1 MEKIYGL
8 LGRTLGHSWSAPIHQ
23 ALGCGGYRLIELEPE
38 QLESFLRREDLG
50 GLNVTIPYKKAVY
63 LKRKM
68 HDLYPRTTYY
78 RILHQERALSPGEQ
92 EEIAALFLQTGID
105 EVPVFDR
112 YTDEYNWDE
121 QHTPKGNAAP

>member
-1 MEKIYGL
+1 M
-8 LGRTLGHSWSAPIHQ
+8 
-23 ALGCGGYRLIELEPE
+23 
-38 QLESFLRREDLG
+38 
-50 GLNVTIPYKKAVY
+50 TIPYKKAVY
-63 LKRKM
+63 LKRKI

-92 EEIAALFLQTGID
+92 EEITALFLQTGID

>member
-1 MEKIYGL
+1 MPGA
-8 LGRTLGHSWSAPIHQ
+8 SAVFSTTSP
-23 ALGCGGYRLIELEPE
+23 
-38 QLESFLRREDLG
+38 
-50 GLNVTIPYKKAVY
+50 TKKAVY
-63 LKRKM
+63 LKRKI

-92 EEIAALFLQTGID
+92 EEITALFLQTGID

-121 QHTPKGNAAP
+121 QHTPKGNAAL